1 MTGERQISFFSPKY
15 VRKYEIICRSLR
27 KKFLR
32 FLHGFL
38 SAVSISYKEFQKLYE
53 GLEKDDFKAF
63 MTAIYYHHDRKDDF
77 IQDDIKAYCQKYYLK
92 YLSEYL
98 KEERDKVYSS
108 QMRKLLFRNN
118 MSSIK
123 LDVKPSLWNK
133 YVLLK
138 GMLNKF
144 DYTVSAGYEFAEE
157 NSNLEEKRLVNNI
170 NKNMKEQKFTLKPAQ
185 KFMQEN
191 VNKNLVVIAPTGSGK
206 TEAALLWL
214 NGEKGFYTLP
224 LKVSAN
230 DIYRRIKD
238 DYNYKDVELASSQ
251 SNAKIFR
258 RKYKCSR

>member
-1 MTGERQISFFSPKY
+1 
-15 VRKYEIICRSLR
+15 
-27 KKFLR
+27 
-32 FLHGFL
+32 
-38 SAVSISYKEFQKLYE
+38 
-53 GLEKDDFKAF
+53 

-77 IQDDIKAYCQKYYLK
+77 TQDDIKAYCQKYYLK

-170 NKNMKEQKFTLKPAQ
+170 NKNMKEQKFALKPAQ

-238 DYNYKDVELASSQ
+238 DYNYKDVELLHSDAMQKYLEESTNAADSIYQ
-251 SNAKIFR
+251 RYEKAKLLSNPLTICTVDQLFKFVYRALGTEIFAATL
-258 RKYKCSR
+258 K